1 VGERLVK
8 VHAFNE
14 AGMRAVTMWHAAALR
29 RSATIDDL
37 ASIVEDSAL
46 LRPIGLAADGLVP
59 ADAPASRFDAAALLH
74 EHLRP
79 LVEAGDLSPSSDDGF
94 WTWLAASW
102 REHLVKPNG
111 SVGELARWVS
121 QLRDSRRYYRHL
133 LAAPYL
139 LYARHADSPE
149 RVRFLLANRL
159 HTPGEF
165 AGQVGAT
172 AGLVS
177 SRAALEVASALFWD
191 AEAGEARS
199 GARTK
204 GAGSARRLS
213 SMINQFARTYSLVD
227 LESDGLAA
235 LLPEEFGAA

>member
-1 VGERLVK
+1 MK
-8 VHAFNE
+8 VHAFNDDGME
-14 AGMRAVTMWHAAALR
+14 AVRRWHAAALD
-29 RSATIDDL
+29 RSATLDDL
-37 ASIVEDSAL
+37 GSLSEDERL
-46 LRPIGLAADGLVP
+46 LRHVGHAPEELIPEV
-59 ADAPASRFDAAALLH
+59 APASRFDAAALLH

-79 LVEAGDLSPSSDDGF
+79 LVMAGDVRPSADDGF
-94 WTWLAASW
+94 WTWLAARW

-139 LYARHADSPE
+139 LYARHEDGPE

-165 AGQVGAT
+165 AGQVGAS
-172 AGLVS
+172 AGLAA
-177 SRAALEVASALFWD
+177 SRAALEVASALYWD
-191 AEAGEARS
+191 TDAGRAHP
-199 GARTK
+199 GARGK

-213 SMINQFARTYSLVD
+213 GMMNQFARTYSLAD
-227 LESDGLAA
+227 LESDGLDA
-235 LLPEEFGAA
+235 LLPDEFRTP

>member
-1 VGERLVK
+1 MK

-14 AGMRAVTMWHAAALR
+14 AGMLAVTSWHAAALQR
-29 RSATIDDL
+29 TASIDDL
-37 ASIVEDSAL
+37 ALIVEDPAL
-46 LRPIGLAADGLVP
+46 LRPVGHAADDLVP
-59 ADAPASRFDAAALLH
+59 IDAPVSRFDAAALLH

-79 LVEAGDLSPSSDDGF
+79 LVEAGDLRPASDDGF

-139 LYARHADSPE
+139 LYASHADGPE

-172 AGLVS
+172 AGLAS
-177 SRAALEVASALFWD
+177 SRAALEVASELFWD
-191 AEAGEARS
+191 SVAGEARS

-204 GAGSARRLS
+204 GAGSARRLARL
-213 SMINQFARTYSLVD
+213 MNQFARTYSLVD
-227 LESDGLAA
+227 LERDGLAG
-235 LLPEEFGAA
+235 LLPEEFGSS